1 MLKLISDI
9 GAICQWTV
17 LIFLSSSVAL
27 ATSGADVNGTPVT
40 TWTLFLSVAV
50 GSWIQILCI
59 DHEFRP

>member
-1 MLKLISDI
+1 MLKVITNI
-9 GAICQWTV
+9 GSICQWTV

-27 ATSGADVNGTPVT
+27 ASTGDNVNGSSLT
-40 TWTLFLSVAV
+40 TWTLFLSVVV